1 MRLIDPWRNDHYGQR
16 DEDVPA
22 LQAALIKRDVWASK
36 EAILQA
42 WESYSDSHA
51 AGWLSP
57 YEEDDETVSEYA
69 LDRLMD
75 ELTGEDE

>member
-1 MRLIDPWRNDHYGQR
+1 MQLIDPWENDHYGRR

-22 LQAALIKRDVWASK
+22 LQAALIRRGVWAAK
-36 EAILQA
+36 EAILTA
-42 WESYSDSHA
+42 WASYSDSHA

-57 YEEDDETVSEYA
+57 YEEDDKTVSEYA

-75 ELTGEDE
+75 ELKGEDE